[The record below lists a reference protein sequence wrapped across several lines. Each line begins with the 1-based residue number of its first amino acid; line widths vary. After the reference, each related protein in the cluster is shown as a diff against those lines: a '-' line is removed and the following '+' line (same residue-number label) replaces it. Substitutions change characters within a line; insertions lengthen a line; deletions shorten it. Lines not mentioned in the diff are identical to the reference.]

1 MKKPILTVIKRAI
14 VQELFKADK
23 TPLEILKEVPD
34 ITALKLEAFFYPLG
48 ILTEDELDKVFKAV
62 NKIVGKQVC
71 FTDRTLYSYRADRYE
86 FFKELTAFIKV
97 NAPGSK
103 KVLDLLSEH
112 SVDLKQDKSIP
123 QELEWDICNILATE
137 AKVKYLESKRS
148 QESKSSQESV
158 DPENVKP
165 TDIMIMLKGAAAI
178 RARAAADVVGLSVSD
193 FIKQAVAKEVNESN
207 RWYCNYE

>member
-14 VQELFKADK
+14 VQELFKVDK

-62 NKIVGKQVC
+62 NKITGKQVC
-71 FTDRTLYSYRADRYE
+71 FNDRTAYSYLVDRCE

-103 KVLDLLSEH
+103 KVLELLADN
-112 SVDLKQDKSIP
+112 SVDLKHVKSIP
-123 QELEWDICNILATE
+123 QELEWDICNILASE
-137 AKVKYLESKRS
+137 AKVQYLASKRLHGLEDS
-148 QESKSSQESV
+148 
-158 DPENVKP
+158 ENVVP
-165 TDIMIMLKGAAAI
+165 ADILITLKGAAAT
-178 RARAAADVVGLSVSD
+178 RARVAADIIGLSVQD
-193 FIKQAVAKEVNESN
+193 FIRQAVAKEVSEAN
-207 RWYCNYE
+207 RQYA

>member
-71 FTDRTLYSYRADRYE
+71 FTDRTVYSYDVDRRE

-97 NAPGSK
+97 DAPGSK
-103 KVLDLLSEH
+103 KVLELLAAN
-112 SVDLKQDKSIP
+112 SVDFKQAKSIP
-123 QELEWDICNILATE
+123 QELEWDICNILANE

-148 QESKSSQESV
+148 QEPV
-158 DPENVKP
+158 APENVNP
-165 TDIMIMLKGAAAI
+165 TDIMITLKGAAAI
-178 RARAAADVVGLSVSD
+178 RVRAAADVIGLSVPD
-193 FIKQAVAKEVNESN
+193 FIKQAVAKEVNEFNS
-207 RWYCNYE
+207 WYE

>member
-23 TPLEILKEVPD
+23 TPLEILKEAPD

-71 FTDRTLYSYRADRYE
+71 FTDRTAYSYKVDRYE

-103 KVLDLLSEH
+103 KVLDLLAEH
-112 SVDLKQDKSIP
+112 SVDFKQTKSIP
-123 QELEWDICNILATE
+123 QELEWDICNILANE

-148 QESKSSQESV
+148 QESVAS
-158 DPENVKP
+158 ENVKP
-165 TDIMIMLKGAAAI
+165 TNIMIMLKGAAAI
-178 RARAAADVVGLSVSD
+178 RARVAADAMGLPVSD

-207 RWYCNYE
+207 SLYEQQS

>member
-14 VQELFKADK
+14 VQELFKVDK
-23 TPLEILKEVPD
+23 TPLEILKEVPA

-71 FTDRTLYSYRADRYE
+71 FTDRTLYSYVADRYE

-103 KVLDLLSEH
+103 KVLDLLADH
-112 SVDLKQDKSIP
+112 SIDFKQVKSIP
-123 QELEWDICNILATE
+123 QELEWDICSILANE

-148 QESKSSQESV
+148 QESV
-158 DPENVKP
+158 APENVTP
-165 TDIMIMLKGAAAI
+165 TDIMIMLKGSAAI
-178 RARAAADVVGLSVSD
+178 RARAAADVVGLSVPD
-193 FIKQAVAKEVNESN
+193 FIRQAVAKEVNEANS
-207 RWYCNYE
+207 WYE

>member
-71 FTDRTLYSYRADRYE
+71 FTDRTVYSYGVDRRE
-86 FFKELTAFIKV
+86 FFKELAAFIKV
-97 NAPGSK
+97 DAPGSK
-103 KVLDLLSEH
+103 KVLDLLAAN
-112 SVDLKQDKSIP
+112 SVDFKQAKSIP
-123 QELEWDICNILATE
+123 QELEWDICNILANE

-148 QESKSSQESV
+148 QESVS
-158 DPENVKP
+158 PENVKP

-193 FIKQAVAKEVNESN
+193 FIRQAVAKEVNESN
-207 RWYCNYE
+207 NWYE

>member
-14 VQELFKADK
+14 VQELFKAEK

-71 FTDRTLYSYRADRYE
+71 FTDRTVYSYGVDRRE
-86 FFKELTAFIKV
+86 FFKELAVFIKV
-97 NAPGSK
+97 DAPGSK
-103 KVLDLLSEH
+103 KVLDLLAAN
-112 SVDLKQDKSIP
+112 SVDFKQTKYIP
-123 QELEWDICNILATE
+123 QELEWDICNILANE

-148 QESKSSQESV
+148 QESVS
-158 DPENVKP
+158 PENVKP

-207 RWYCNYE
+207 NWYE

>member
-23 TPLEILKEVPD
+23 TPLEILNEVPD

-71 FTDRTLYSYRADRYE
+71 FTDRTAYSYSVDRYE
-86 FFKELTAFIKV
+86 FFKELTAFLKV

-103 KVLDLLSEH
+103 KVLELLATH
-112 SVDLKQDKSIP
+112 SVDLKHTKSIP
-123 QELEWDICNILATE
+123 QELEWDICNILANE
-137 AKVKYLESKRS
+137 ARVKYLESKRS
-148 QESKSSQESV
+148 QETADTETVVPV
-158 DPENVKP
+158 DILI
-165 TDIMIMLKGAAAI
+165 TLKGGAAI
-178 RARAAADVVGLSVSD
+178 RTRMAADSVGLSVQD
-193 FIKQAVAKEVNESN
+193 FIRQAVAKEVSEAN
-207 RWYCNYE
+207 RQYA